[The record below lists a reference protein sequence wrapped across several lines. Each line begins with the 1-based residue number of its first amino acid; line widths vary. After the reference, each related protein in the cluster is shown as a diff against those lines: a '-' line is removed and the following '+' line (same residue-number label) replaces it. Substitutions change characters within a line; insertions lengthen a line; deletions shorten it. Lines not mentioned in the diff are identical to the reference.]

1 MPLALFDIV
10 FLTTFEEEDKSKK
23 IIVYGKTFS
32 KLFDLE
38 VAKKLAEK
46 GYKNTRIL
54 EGTLSDWEK
63 KGYPVEP

>member
-10 FLTTFEEEDKSKK
+10 YLMTFDEEDKTRK
-23 IIVYGKTFS
+23 IIVYGRTIS
-32 KLFDLE
+32 KYFDLE
-38 VAKKLAEK
+38 VANKLVVN
-46 GYKNTRIL
+46 GYRNTRVL